1 MSDPVMASDS
11 ITYER
16 AAIMEWINIHKQK
29 SDECI
34 INSPITREPMT
45 ELLQPNIALREVLG
59 ELRSH
64 LEADSRGRVPNVRA
78 AFLNANMDVIP
89 EISGLTRALSSE
101 VFEGLDTLM
110 HLDLMTKLKLQGNK
124 STIFNNFGH
133 NEIIVFFILSKI
145 YIIS

>member
-16 AAIMEWINIHKQK
+16 AAITEWINIHKQR
-29 SDECI
+29 SDEYQTEII

-59 ELRSH
+59 EFRSH

-110 HLDLMTKLKLQGNK
+110 HLNLMTKLKLQGDK
-124 STIFNNFGH
+124 TITIFRF
-133 NEIIVFFILSKI
+133 
-145 YIIS
+145 